1 MLGLDW
7 TELALIAVVAVVV
20 IGPKDLPDAVR
31 GIAKGIQK
39 LRRMA
44 GEFQTQLDE
53 VVREAK
59 LEDVRNQINE
69 IRNFDFRST
78 IEQEIDKDG
87 SLRKTFNE
95 DPIGNP
101 LKDAFSDTPTVHG
114 AEVTPP
120 PATPGEAADSAT
132 GPLPEPPAPAEPPAF
147 VPPSVAAAV
156 APGAAPAAVAPGAAP
171 AAAAPSA
178 APAAAAPGAAPAAAA
193 ADPVPAAAPAAP
205 AAPTPFP
212 AAASASAPAPAP
224 PAAGTAA

>member
-78 IEQEIDKDG
+78 IEKEIDKDG
-87 SLRKTFNE
+87 SLRQTFSE

-120 PATPGEAADSAT
+120 PAAADAPAA
-132 GPLPEPPAPAEPPAF
+132 GPLPEPPPPAVPAF

-156 APGAAPAAVAPGAAP
+156 PE
-171 AAAAPSA
+171 
-178 APAAAAPGAAPAAAA
+178 
-193 ADPVPAAAPAAP
+193 PVPAAAPPAAPVPPPAAAP
-205 AAPTPFP
+205 APVP
-212 AAASASAPAPAP
+212 AA

>member
-31 GIAKGIQK
+31 GVAKGIQK

-44 GEFQTQLDE
+44 GDLQTQLDE

-69 IRNFDFRST
+69 IRNFDFRSVV
-78 IEQEIDKDG
+78 EKEIDKDG
-87 SLRKTFNE
+87 SLRKTFTE

-101 LKDAFSDTPTVHG
+101 LRDAFDKPASVHG

-120 PATPGEAADSAT
+120 PAAADGDLAGPAAPPMPEAT
-132 GPLPEPPAPAEPPAF
+132 RPEAPAF
-147 VPPSVAAAV
+147 VPPSVATT
-156 APGAAPAAVAPGAAP
+156 AAPVPPPFVPSPSVPPPSVAEPSMPATQAA
-171 AAAAPSA
+171 
-178 APAAAAPGAAPAAAA
+178 
-193 ADPVPAAAPAAP
+193 
-205 AAPTPFP
+205 
-212 AAASASAPAPAP
+212 APAPAP
-224 PAAGTAA
+224 SAPAGSTAA